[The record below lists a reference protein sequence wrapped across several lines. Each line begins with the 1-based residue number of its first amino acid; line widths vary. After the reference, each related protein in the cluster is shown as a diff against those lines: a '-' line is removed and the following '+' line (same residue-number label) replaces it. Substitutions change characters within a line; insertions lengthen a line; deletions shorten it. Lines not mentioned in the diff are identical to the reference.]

1 MLPDAVAREIIADHQ
16 RRPRHTGPLDGV
28 GGVTLDN
35 PGCGDQVTVWAD
47 VRGGRIVALTFT
59 GKGCA
64 ISQSSA
70 SLMTVALTGK
80 TVKEARA
87 LAARYRAMIMG
98 ETPVEE
104 PLGSPDLDS
113 PHLDSPALGDL
124 LALSGVSRLH
134 ARRKCALL
142 AWQALEQAL
151 GTSTPG

>member
-1 MLPDAVAREIIADHQ
+1 MLPETVARQIIADHH

-28 GGVTLDN
+28 TGVTVDN

-47 VRGGRIVALTFT
+47 VQTGRVARVQFS

-80 TVKEARA
+80 TVEEARA
-87 LAARYRAMIMG
+87 LAEQFQAMVMG
-98 ETPVEE
+98 ETGPD
-104 PLGSPDLDS
+104 PQLGELQ
-113 PHLDSPALGDL
+113 
-124 LALSGVSRLH
+124 ALSGVSRLH

-142 AWQALEQAL
+142 PWRALQQTL
-151 GTSTPG
+151 G